1 MKNIF
6 NGISVLLA
14 LAFVWTG
21 CTQYTEYESG
31 TAGRVETLLYPSE
44 GFEVD
49 LINNDNA
56 KLAFEWEA
64 SKTGSPLYEVI
75 IYGSDGTTEVGRF
88 ESDDSGTRNMLTLKH
103 KTLIELADLA
113 GIVPDASGDLY
124 WTAGAVSGG
133 NLQSGLPEPHKF
145 TVTRDASV
153 VGFPTE
159 LYITGEGSEGGA
171 DITKAVSLYKT
182 GDGVYEIY
190 TRINGAVSFVN
201 RNAEGAKRTF
211 YITKDNRLTTDAE
224 LAATVADG
232 VYRTKVDFSTSTVT
246 LVPISDVA
254 LYRAGNNDTPLT
266 ALTYAGEGVWKAEN
280 YTIPPDGDDRYRF
293 KATAGGNTEIWG
305 SANTDRDAQDPGTID
320 PANTYFNIGIHTDQD
335 GLNDS
340 YRSIFKFHSPLKG
353 MACTVVVSM
362 SPERTYHYFDLG
374 FELVAPAV
382 ETLVSPA
389 ADASVELVSIEGA
402 KETFTWEKPA
412 DCPQL
417 PLTSYTLKIYK
428 DAEGSAE
435 LGSFDAG
442 YNASVDVT
450 HMQLESFA
458 TEAGIAAG
466 AEGTLYWGVQ
476 SKLISYTAMSPVQ
489 ALKVTRMK
497 GVPDQLYI
505 TGEATEFGSGFGQF
519 KKLDVGQFEIYT
531 KLSSGSYAFTDGTE
545 GDIRKYVIDGDS
557 VKESET
563 DGNWSEGESIYRI
576 TLNLMEQEMTAK
588 VEKIGRVYMQVAA
601 YKENTHDLA
610 YAGNGIW
617 EAKEIIPDF
626 TREASW
632 NGDTRFFVKMDIDG
646 KEWKLANQKDF
657 GGSDPTSAAPERSP
671 EYSVKFWDD
680 TSDWDYHYKVI
691 QSYRGQNTKRL
702 NIKLNCSPQ
711 EEFYYVYLEYLD

>member
-211 YITKDNRLTTDAE
+211 YIAKDNRLTTDAE
-224 LAATVADG
+224 LAVAVADG

-280 YTIPPDGDDRYRF
+280 YTIPSDGDDRYRF

-545 GDIRKYVIDGDS
+545 GDIRRYVIDGDS
-557 VKESET
+557 VKESGT
-563 DGNWSEGESIYRI
+563 DGNWSEGESVYRI

-588 VEKIGRVYMQVAA
+588 VEKISDVYMQSCVD
-601 YKENTHDLA
+601 KDTHITLD
-610 YAGNGIW
+610 YIGNGIW
-617 EAKEIIPDF
+617 YRENVVPDF
-626 TREASW
+626 RKQFE
-632 NGDTRFFVKMDIDG
+632 DTRFFVKMNIDG
-646 KEWKLANQKDF
+646 KEWKLANQSNF
-657 GGSDPTSAAPERSP
+657 GDSDPTSAAPERSP
-671 EYSVKFWDD
+671 EYAVKFWDD
-680 TSDWDYHYKVI
+680 TSDWNYHYKVI

>member
-145 TVTRDASV
+145 TVTRDAAV

-519 KKLDVGQFEIYT
+519 KKLDVGRFEIYT

-545 GDIRKYVIDGDS
+545 GDIRRYVIDGAS

-563 DGNWSEGESIYRI
+563 DGNWSEGESVYRI

-588 VEKIGRVYMQVAA
+588 VEKIGRVYMEVCANKA
-601 YKENTHDLA
+601 SNFTLA
-610 YAGNGIW
+610 YSGNGIW
-617 EAKEIIPDF
+617 QANEIVPDF
-626 TREASW
+626 TQDPNW
-632 NGDTRFFVKMDIDG
+632 GGDTRFFVKMDIDG

-657 GGSDPTSAAPERSP
+657 GSSDPTSAAPERSP
-671 EYSVKFWDD
+671 EYAVKFWDD

>member
-88 ESDDSGTRNMLTLKH
+88 ESDDSGTRNMLTLRH

-211 YITKDNRLTTDAE
+211 YIAKDNRLTTDAE
-224 LAATVADG
+224 LAVAVADG

-280 YTIPPDGDDRYRF
+280 YTIPSDGDDRYRF

-305 SANTDRDAQDPGTID
+305 SANTGRDAQDPGTID

-353 MACTVVVSM
+353 MTCTVVVSM

-389 ADASVELVSIEGA
+389 ADASVELVSIEGV

-442 YNASVDVT
+442 YNTSVDVT

-505 TGEATEFGSGFGQF
+505 TGEATEFGSDFGQF

-545 GDIRKYVIDGDS
+545 GDIRRYVIDGDS

-563 DGNWSEGESIYRI
+563 DGNWSEGESVYRI

>member
-224 LAATVADG
+224 LAVAVADG

-280 YTIPPDGDDRYRF
+280 YTIPSDGDDRYRF

-417 PLTSYTLKIYK
+417 PLTSYTLKIYINII
-428 DAEGSAE
+428 D
-435 LGSFDAG
+435 
-442 YNASVDVT
+442 N
-450 HMQLESFA
+450 
-458 TEAGIAAG
+458 I
-466 AEGTLYWGVQ
+466 
-476 SKLISYTAMSPVQ
+476 
-489 ALKVTRMK
+489 
-497 GVPDQLYI
+497 I
-505 TGEATEFGSGFGQF
+505 TVF
-519 KKLDVGQFEIYT
+519 I
-531 KLSSGSYAFTDGTE
+531 
-545 GDIRKYVIDGDS
+545 IIDF
-557 VKESET
+557 
-563 DGNWSEGESIYRI
+563 I
-576 TLNLMEQEMTAK
+576 
-588 VEKIGRVYMQVAA
+588 
-601 YKENTHDLA
+601 
-610 YAGNGIW
+610 
-617 EAKEIIPDF
+617 
-626 TREASW
+626 
-632 NGDTRFFVKMDIDG
+632 
-646 KEWKLANQKDF
+646 
-657 GGSDPTSAAPERSP
+657 
-671 EYSVKFWDD
+671 
-680 TSDWDYHYKVI
+680 
-691 QSYRGQNTKRL
+691 
-702 NIKLNCSPQ
+702 
-711 EEFYYVYLEYLD
+711 

>member
-6 NGISVLLA
+6 NSISVLLA

-145 TVTRDASV
+145 TVTRDAAV

-442 YNASVDVT
+442 YNTSVDVT

-545 GDIRKYVIDGDS
+545 GDIHNLY
-557 VKESET
+557 
-563 DGNWSEGESIYRI
+563 GN
-576 TLNLMEQEMTAK
+576 T
-588 VEKIGRVYMQVAA
+588 VY
-601 YKENTHDLA
+601 L
-610 YAGNGIW
+610 
-617 EAKEIIPDF
+617 
-626 TREASW
+626 
-632 NGDTRFFVKMDIDG
+632 
-646 KEWKLANQKDF
+646 
-657 GGSDPTSAAPERSP
+657 P
-671 EYSVKFWDD
+671 EYQHRPPP
-680 TSDWDYHYKVI
+680 YHPDCQPRRECHRMGRGRQYPLPHPSPTYR
-691 QSYRGQNTKRL
+691 QPDNLTTAADGGTLTATTDATAGAEYSYTIAIR
-702 NIKLNCSPQ
+702 
-711 EEFYYVYLEYLD
+711 

>member
-190 TRINGAVSFVN
+190 TRINGAVTFVN

-224 LAATVADG
+224 LAVAVADG

-254 LYRAGNNDTPLT
+254 LYRANGDHLVELSYT
-266 ALTYAGEGVWKAEN
+266 ESGVWKAEN
-280 YTIPPDGDDRYRF
+280 YTIPSDGDDRYRF
-293 KATAGGNTEIWG
+293 KAMAGESEEIWG
-305 SANTDRDAQDPGTID
+305 SSRSGENDRDASDPGTID
-320 PANTYFNIGIHTDQD
+320 PGNTYFNIYLYPGNEYTDT
-335 GLNDS
+335 
-340 YRSIFKFHSPLKG
+340 YRCNYKFHSPLKG
-353 MACTVVVSM
+353 MTCTVVVSM

-442 YNASVDVT
+442 YNTSVDVT

-519 KKLDVGQFEIYT
+519 
-531 KLSSGSYAFTDGTE
+531 
-545 GDIRKYVIDGDS
+545 
-557 VKESET
+557 
-563 DGNWSEGESIYRI
+563 N
-576 TLNLMEQEMTAK
+576 
-588 VEKIGRVYMQVAA
+588 
-601 YKENTHDLA
+601 
-610 YAGNGIW
+610 
-617 EAKEIIPDF
+617 
-626 TREASW
+626 
-632 NGDTRFFVKMDIDG
+632 
-646 KEWKLANQKDF
+646 
-657 GGSDPTSAAPERSP
+657 
-671 EYSVKFWDD
+671 
-680 TSDWDYHYKVI
+680 
-691 QSYRGQNTKRL
+691 
-702 NIKLNCSPQ
+702 
-711 EEFYYVYLEYLD
+711 

>member
-211 YITKDNRLTTDAE
+211 YIAKDNRLTTDAE
-224 LAATVADG
+224 LAVAVADG

-280 YTIPPDGDDRYRF
+280 YTIPSDGDDRYRF

-563 DGNWSEGESIYRI
+563 DGNWSEGESIYRV

-588 VEKIGRVYMQVAA
+588 VEKISDVYMQSCVD
-601 YKENTHDLA
+601 KDTHITLD
-610 YAGNGIW
+610 YIGNGIW
-617 EAKEIIPDF
+617 YRENVVPDF
-626 TREASW
+626 RKQFE
-632 NGDTRFFVKMDIDG
+632 DTRFFVKMNIDG
-646 KEWKLANQKDF
+646 KEWKLANQSNF
-657 GGSDPTSAAPERSP
+657 GDSDPTSAAPERSP
-671 EYSVKFWDD
+671 EYAVKFWDD
-680 TSDWDYHYKVI
+680 TSDWNYHYKVI

>member
-224 LAATVADG
+224 LAVAVADG

-280 YTIPPDGDDRYRF
+280 YTIPSDGDDRYRF

-353 MACTVVVSM
+353 MACAVVVSM

-442 YNASVDVT
+442 YNTSVDVT

-545 GDIRKYVIDGDS
+545 GDIRRYVIDGDS

-563 DGNWSEGESIYRI
+563 DGNWSEGESVYRI

-646 KEWKLANQKDF
+646 KEWKLANQKNF
-657 GGSDPTSAAPERSP
+657 GDSDPGSAAPERSP
-671 EYSVKFWDD
+671 EYAVKFWDD
-680 TSDWDYHYKVI
+680 TSDWEYHYKVI

>member
-211 YITKDNRLTTDAE
+211 YIAKDNRLTTDAE
-224 LAATVADG
+224 LAVAVADG

-254 LYRAGNNDTPLT
+254 LYRANGDRLVELSYT
-266 ALTYAGEGVWKAEN
+266 ESGVWKAED
-280 YTIPPDGDDRYRF
+280 YTIPSDGDDRYRF

-305 SANTDRDAQDPGTID
+305 SANTGRDAQDPGTID

-353 MACTVVVSM
+353 MTCTVVVSM

-417 PLTSYTLKIYK
+417 LLTSYTLKIYK

-442 YNASVDVT
+442 YNTSVAVT

-489 ALKVTRMK
+489 ALKVTRIK
-497 GVPDQLYI
+497 GIPDQLYI
-505 TGEATEFGSGFGQF
+505 TGEATEFDSGFGQF

-545 GDIRKYVIDGDS
+545 GDIRKYVINGDS
-557 VKESET
+557 VEESASE
-563 DGNWSEGESIYRI
+563 GNWNGESIYRI
-576 TLNLMEQEMTAK
+576 TVNIREKTAK

-626 TREASW
+626 TREADW

>member
-224 LAATVADG
+224 LAVAVADG

-254 LYRAGNNDTPLT
+254 LYRANGDHLVELSYT
-266 ALTYAGEGVWKAEN
+266 ESGVWKAEN
-280 YTIPPDGDDRYRF
+280 YTIPSDGDDRYRF
-293 KATAGGNTEIWG
+293 KAMAGESEEIWG
-305 SANTDRDAQDPGTID
+305 SSRSGENDRDASDPGTID
-320 PANTYFNIGIHTDQD
+320 PGNTYFNIYLYPGNEYTDT
-335 GLNDS
+335 
-340 YRSIFKFHSPLKG
+340 YRCNYKFHSPLKG
-353 MACTVVVSM
+353 MTCTVVVSM

-442 YNASVDVT
+442 YNTSVDVT

-545 GDIRKYVIDGDS
+545 GDIRRYVIDGDS

-563 DGNWSEGESIYRI
+563 DGNWSEGESVYRI

-588 VEKIGRVYMQVAA
+588 VEKICRVYMQVAA

-626 TREASW
+626 TREADW